1 MEKEKCA
8 AGAISRNGDV
18 IVGESPLTKRNKAE
32 IFFCDED
39 RKKSFF
45 GVDFFH
51 SIDFFPIS
59 HFLTFFHDSSISSIL
74 LWDTY

>member
-45 GVDFFH
+45 GGDFFFTA
-51 SIDFFPIS
+51 S
-59 HFLTFFHDSSISSIL
+59 TFFRFP
-74 LWDTY
+74 TF